1 MFSKRV
7 YQIITLSLLA
17 LFITAC
23 GVSKPKDGIADP
35 CRNDPKWYSKEDCP
49 KGHLCGYGSASSGR
63 SATAEKKAKANARTD
78 LLSSISTLINSELLD
93 ALDEFK
99 GRADEQYEEQLTTDN
114 TMSIIEGRITN
125 SIVHK
130 KEKDMCDGNN
140 HYWVSV
146 KKDIDGTDFNK
157 LFSAVAKDLEISDEA
172 REFIN
177 EKKDWAE
184 EAKSNLRKYD

>member
-7 YQIITLSLLA
+7 YKIITFV
-17 LFITAC
+17 FITLFVSAC
-23 GVSKPKDGIADP
+23 ASKSKDGIADP
-35 CRNDPKWYSKEDCP
+35 CQNDPKWYSKEDCP
-49 KGHLCGYGSASSGR
+49 KGHLCGYGTASSGR
-63 SATAEKKAKANARTD
+63 SSTAEKKAKANARAD
-78 LLSSISTLINSELLD
+78 LLSSISTLINSELTD
-93 ALDEFK
+93 VLDEFE
-99 GRADEQYEEQLTTDN
+99 GIADEAYEQQLTVDN

-130 KEKDMCDGNN
+130 KEKNMCNGNN

-146 KKDIDGTDFNK
+146 KKDIDGKDFNK

-172 REFIN
+172 RQFID

-184 EAKSNLRKYD
+184 NAKRNLRKYD